1 MTRQVTRPDTDLI
14 TLTREG
20 LWRVAGTRV
29 SVDSIIHAFWRG
41 STPEQI
47 VQDYDALSLAQ
58 VYGVVRY
65 YLTHRRGVDAY
76 QKAQDRHDE
85 KLRRELQAE
94 HAQFLTDLRR
104 RMDACRRTGNRA
116 A

>member
-1 MTRQVTRPDTDLI
+1 MARQLTVPDTDLI
-14 TLTREG
+14 MQTREG

-41 STPEQI
+41 STPEQT

-58 VYGVVRY
+58 VYGVIHY
-65 YLTHRRGVDAY
+65 YLTHRKAVDAY
-76 QKAQDRHDE
+76 LRTQDRLD
-85 KLRRELQAE
+85 KRLRRALGGQ

-104 RMDACRRTGNRA
+104 RMEARRRSGNRA